1 MYRAEVASV
10 NRGDPYWKSVAIG
23 LTTFGAS
30 FAGGLIT
37 VPGLGSVGSAMVT
50 GAATSGATEVTIQA
64 LDQQGIDPN
73 KVAVQAAKGSMIS
86 TIGANAGTVG
96 YAAGLTTE
104 AASVT
109 TAVTTVVV
117 EEAMR
122 NSEQTQTTTQDKKQP

>member
-1 MYRAEVASV
+1 
-10 NRGDPYWKSVAIG
+10 
-23 LTTFGAS
+23 
-30 FAGGLIT
+30 
-37 VPGLGSVGSAMVT
+37 MVT

-73 KVAVQAAKGSMIS
+73 KVAVQAAKGLMIS